1 MWLPALLV
9 HTLLHAPPPQVL
21 RLTGGVER
29 LFSGW
34 ADDGA
39 AQRFKRRL
47 DQYLAIWCC
56 VNAHPGHVWCVRC
69 NKQFHG
75 CGTDVDA

>member
-1 MWLPALLV
+1 M
-9 HTLLHAPPPQVL
+9 LHAPPPQVL

-69 NKQFHG
+69 NCSCMGWARTWTLERRG
-75 CGTDVDA
+75 C